1 MTMRPEA
8 HGARNDQEHSPAGCD
23 GALSTLIR
31 LAIEQ
36 DPAAL
41 ADFLVK
47 RLATVLPSA
56 SPPARQAIEM
66 HFSDVHQVNELRAR
80 KLVLVDD
87 QGRDRARLE
96 TTEEGGVV
104 LALLDRQRDCKAEF
118 EVDGEGFPRLAM
130 FGPDGARQLNA
141 ECTIEPVIKLSDPAG
156 KTSATLA
163 VTNVSAWNGD
173 HYPDASPLA
182 GLRLESVDGLAKLEA
197 ADGGAV
203 MDLSH
208 GEEGALLAAGGC
220 ADPFPCILD
229 FRGTPAAGG
238 REHLTWPPRW
248 PD

>member
-8 HGARNDQEHSPAGCD
+8 HGHGNDSEQSPAGYD
-23 GALSTLIR
+23 AALSTLIR

-36 DPAAL
+36 DPASL
-41 ADFLVK
+41 AEFLVK

-56 SPPARQAIEM
+56 DGRAPTQP
-66 HFSDVHQVNELRAR
+66 ELRAR
-80 KLVLVDD
+80 RIVLVDD
-87 QGRDRARLE
+87 QGRDRACLE
-96 TTEEGGVV
+96 TTDDGGVV
-104 LALLDRQRDCKAEF
+104 LALFDRQRGCKLKL
-118 EVDGEGFPRLAM
+118 EVDGDGFPRLAM

-173 HYPDASPLA
+173 HYPDAPPLA
-182 GLRLESVDGLAKLEA
+182 GLRLESVDGLAELEA

-238 REHLTWPPRW
+238 REHLTWPSRW
-248 PD
+248 PN